1 MINIKTIMPLMM
13 VAVLMSCSVN
23 QQKGEHVIPMAE
35 KIEQQLII
43 HGDTRI
49 DFYYWLRDR
58 ENPAV
63 IDYLKAEN
71 EYLEANM
78 SHTQDLQ
85 EEIFQEMVGRI
96 KQDDSSAPYLKDGY
110 YYYTRFEQGGEYP
123 LYCRKEGSLDAD
135 EEIILNVPELAAD
148 KAYYRVGTFDVS
160 PDNTL
165 LAFTADTMGRRQY
178 TIYIKDLTS
187 GNINPTGIQ
196 YASGDVEWAADGQ
209 TIFFTTID
217 PVTLRYDNVR
227 KYNTT
232 VAGQPEVVY
241 YEADETFY
249 NMNVSKTKDDKYLI
263 IRCSSTVTNEI
274 QILESDNPTGSFR
287 VFEPRQVG
295 QEYFIEHFKGKFY
308 VLTNFDA
315 QNFRLMETDDSNT
328 SRSNWKEVIGHRPD
342 VLLESFEVF
351 DDFLVLQERSNALQQ
366 MRIINQKDQSEHYI
380 EFKEE
385 AYTAWIHVNPEMN
398 TDVFRFGYTS
408 LTTPSSVYDYN
419 MNTRG
424 QNLVWQ
430 QTVLGDFS
438 SENYETRRQY
448 VEVRDGV
455 KVPITMV
462 YKKTTDLAQPNPLMQ
477 YAYGSY
483 GSSSNPWF
491 NSNVISLLDRG
502 FIYVIA
508 HVRGGQDMG
517 RQWYEDGKFL
527 KKINTFNDF
536 VDVSEYLI
544 ENNYTTPEK
553 LFASGGSAG
562 GLLMGAIVNMRPELY
577 KGVIAAV
584 PFVDVV
590 TTMLDE
596 TIPLTTSEYDEWGNP
611 NDPEYYDYM
620 LSYSPYDQVS
630 MQSYPNLLITAGLH
644 DSQVQYWEPAKWT
657 AKLREY
663 NTGDNLILLHTNL
676 EAGHGGASGR
686 FSRLRE
692 IAMQYAFCI
701 DLVNN

>member
-1 MINIKTIMPLMM
+1 MINHKTIMPLMM
-13 VAVLMSCSVN
+13 AAFLMSCSLN
-23 QQKGEHVIPMAE
+23 SQKSEHVIPLAE

-71 EYLEANM
+71 EFLEANM
-78 SHTQDLQ
+78 SHTQELQ

-96 KQDDSSAPYLKDGY
+96 KQDDSSAPYFNDGY

-123 LYCRKEGSLDAD
+123 LYCRKKGSMDAE
-135 EEIILNVPELAAD
+135 EEIIINVPELSAD

-178 TIYIKDLTS
+178 SIYVKDLTS

-217 PVTLRYDNVR
+217 PVTLRYDHVR
-227 KYNTT
+227 KYNTI
-232 VAGQPEVVY
+232 VAQQPEVVY
-241 YEADETFY
+241 YETDETFY
-249 NMNVSKTKDDKYLI
+249 NMNVSKTKDGKYLI

-315 QNFRLMETDDSNT
+315 QNFRLMETDEANT
-328 SRSNWKEVIGHRPD
+328 SRSNWKEVIEHRPN
-342 VLLESFEVF
+342 VLLESFDVF

-380 EFKEE
+380 EFKED
-385 AYTAWIHVNPEMN
+385 AYSASISANMEMN
-398 TDVFRFGYTS
+398 TDIFRFGYTS

-419 MNTRG
+419 MNTRE

-438 SENYETRRQY
+438 PENYETRRQF

-455 KVPITMV
+455 KVPMTMV
-462 YKKTTDLAQPNPLMQ
+462 YKKS
-477 YAYGSY
+477 YRSGSDESVVPICIWLLRQQFKPTIQFECNKPSRSGIYLCNCPCTRRTGY
-483 GSSSNPWF
+483 GSSM
-491 NSNVISLLDRG
+491 V
-502 FIYVIA
+502 
-508 HVRGGQDMG
+508 
-517 RQWYEDGKFL
+517 
-527 KKINTFNDF
+527 
-536 VDVSEYLI
+536 
-544 ENNYTTPEK
+544 
-553 LFASGGSAG
+553 
-562 GLLMGAIVNMRPELY
+562 
-577 KGVIAAV
+577 
-584 PFVDVV
+584 
-590 TTMLDE
+590 
-596 TIPLTTSEYDEWGNP
+596 
-611 NDPEYYDYM
+611 
-620 LSYSPYDQVS
+620 
-630 MQSYPNLLITAGLH
+630 
-644 DSQVQYWEPAKWT
+644 
-657 AKLREY
+657 
-663 NTGDNLILLHTNL
+663 
-676 EAGHGGASGR
+676 
-686 FSRLRE
+686 
-692 IAMQYAFCI
+692 
-701 DLVNN
+701 